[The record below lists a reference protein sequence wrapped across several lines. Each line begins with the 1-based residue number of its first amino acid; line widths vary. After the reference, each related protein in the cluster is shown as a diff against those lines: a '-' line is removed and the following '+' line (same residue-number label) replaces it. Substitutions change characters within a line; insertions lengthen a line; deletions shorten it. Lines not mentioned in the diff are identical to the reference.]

1 MRSLTINHE
10 KPYVLDQ
17 STQFGGNFDTI
28 ERMTSNKIGN
38 HVEANQIELIV
49 YNASQSV

>member
-17 STQFGGNFDTI
+17 STVGGNFDTI